1 MVAVDEHGEPTEAA
15 QMTAELQKQID
26 SLQGQITDIHRT
38 QGTTGENSNLS
49 SEVQSLKEKLDEH
62 SKQLEQS
69 AEKLSQLQSEN
80 TVLNT
85 TGNKKRRFN
94 TRNRPMGNLNTPN
107 PCAPIQGYGAM

>member
-1 MVAVDEHGEPTEAA
+1 MVGEHDGESPEASH
-15 QMTAELQKQID
+15 TTTELQKQID

-69 AEKLSQLQSEN
+69 AEKLGQPQTEN
-80 TVLNT
+80 AALWS
-85 TGNKKRRFN
+85 G
-94 TRNRPMGNLNTPN
+94 TRIKLSTQQATRSVASTPGFDLWE
-107 PCAPIQGYGAM
+107 I